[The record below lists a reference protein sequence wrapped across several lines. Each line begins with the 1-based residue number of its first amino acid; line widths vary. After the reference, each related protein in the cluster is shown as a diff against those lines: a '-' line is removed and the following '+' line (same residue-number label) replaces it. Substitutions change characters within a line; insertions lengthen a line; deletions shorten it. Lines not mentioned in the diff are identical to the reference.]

1 MPFFKHGRFVN
12 FDSLSNTKENQT
24 PLPEP
29 RSMSVDDI
37 EIMEQIRYLYIDR
50 GMTAKKVCEMVGGDI
65 HSRSTDKIG
74 EGAPQKYGAR
84 RKKKVV
90 AQKKTRTLHCFGF
103 FYLKYFDNSFLFTIF
118 VL

>member
-50 GMTAKKVCEMVGGDI
+50 GMTAKKVCEMVGGI
-65 HSRSTDKIG
+65 YTPEVQTRLGKVLPKNMGHGGK
-74 EGAPQKYGAR
+74 R
-84 RKKKVV
+84 R
-90 AQKKTRTLHCFGF
+90 
-103 FYLKYFDNSFLFTIF
+103 
-118 VL
+118 